1 MFLFILLLLLIGAFL
16 IASGV
21 IGLFFLFIFIDI
33 VVFVEIIKF
42 IFFRKKR

>member
-1 MFLFILLLLLIGAFL
+1 MFLFILLLLLIGSFL
-16 IASGV
+16 IASGA